1 MNENR
6 LDELKREYDS
16 IPVPEELEFR
26 VRASME
32 QAKKQAQ
39 PAGAARTRRRRPF
52 WKSAGLTAAAA
63 MLTLVVLVN
72 SSSTVAY
79 AMGKVPVLGA
89 ITRVFTF
96 VTYEDDQG
104 NTSAHVDV
112 PRVEG
117 GSDELNAAIE
127 EYTNAIIEQYKA
139 DAGLVKE
146 YEADPDA
153 PDAETNQYHLDLT
166 YSVVTDS
173 DSIFALR
180 FDQTQIMAS
189 GNESM
194 KIYNMDKATGKIL
207 ALGDLF
213 QPGSDYLDVLT
224 KNIQEQMRQQMAA
237 DENVYYWLNDEVSK
251 WNFTQLSPDAT
262 FYINEDQ
269 ELVIVFNEGDVAPM
283 AMGVCEFVIPAEAI
297 ADIALPGYFA

>member
-1 MNENR
+1 
-6 LDELKREYDS
+6 
-16 IPVPEELEFR
+16 
-26 VRASME
+26 
-32 QAKKQAQ
+32 
-39 PAGAARTRRRRPF
+39 
-52 WKSAGLTAAAA
+52 

-104 NTSAHVDV
+104 KTSAHVDV

-189 GNESM
+189 GNESV